1 MYGKII
7 DGKLAPAPNPMLADI
22 RNEETGETARYKVY
36 NPRPEQYEAEGYLEI
51 IETEYPE
58 ASEGEADKYYE
69 KLYIER
75 DGKIYGEWVE
85 TEAPEAPEETE
96 PTPTVEERV
105 ADLEEKTDDLGEAL
119 NMILEGVTE

>member
-7 DGKLAPAPNPMLADI
+7 DGKLVFAPNPMVSGD
-22 RNEETGETARYKVY
+22 YKIY
-36 NPRPEQYEAEGYLEI
+36 NPKSEHYEAEGYLEV

-58 ASEGEADKYYE
+58 GDKYYE
-69 KLYIER
+69 KTYTER

-85 TEAPEAPEETE
+85 TEAPEATE
-96 PTPTVEERV
+96 PTPSLEERT
-105 ADLEEKTDDLGEAL
+105 AALEEEVDVLNESF

>member
-7 DGKLAPAPNPMLADI
+7 DGNLVSAPNPMFTNI
-22 RNEETGETARYKVY
+22 TNKETGKTARYKVY
-36 NPRPEQYEAEGYLEI
+36 NPRPEQYEAEGYLEV

-58 ASEGEADKYYE
+58 TDGFYKKYYV
-69 KLYIER
+69 ER

-85 TEAPEAPEETE
+85 TEAPEIFE
-96 PTPTVEERV
+96 PKPTLEERTT
-105 ADLEEKTDDLGEAL
+105 ALEEKTNDLGEAL

>member
-7 DGKLAPAPNPMLADI
+7 DGKLVSAPNPMIADI
-22 RNEETGETARYKVY
+22 TNKSTGVTKKYKIY
-36 NPRPEQYEAEGYLEI
+36 NPRPEVYKGNGYLEV

-58 ASEGEADKYYE
+58 VAEDEVKYYE
-69 KLYIER
+69 KHYVER

-85 TEAPEAPEETE
+85 AEAPEEPV
-96 PTPTVEERV
+96 PTPTLEERT
-105 ADLEEKTDDLGEAL
+105 AALETEVDDLGEAL

>member
-7 DGKLAPAPNPMLADI
+7 DGNLVSAPDPMVADI
-22 RNEETGETARYKVY
+22 TNKETGKTARYKIY
-36 NPRPEQYEAEGYLEI
+36 NPRPEQYEAEGYLEV

-58 ASEGEADKYYE
+58 ASEGDAVKYYE
-69 KLYIER
+69 KRYIER

-85 TEAPEAPEETE
+85 TEAPEETE
-96 PTPTVEERV
+96 PVPTVEERV